1 MIRRIRMNKFL
12 AHGRSDFLAGLAVVL
27 PVAVSIAVV
36 IWLFG
41 AVSHFTDTL
50 LLLVPKEWIRNGEGS
65 FYLYSRFFA
74 LLAAMLLIVFV
85 GRLGRYYFGKKLI
98 QGVDGVLMRVP
109 LLNRMYTA
117 LKQIHEA
124 FTSSKAAS
132 FKQVVLVEFPRPG
145 LYSIGF
151 ITGAQNAEVQVKTQK
166 RMLGVFVPTPPLT
179 SGSIVLVPESDV
191 VKLEM
196 SVADGIKFIMSLGS
210 VSPAYLSREK
220 VLAAEVEGF
229 SKRAGLRSNGEGG
242 RNFVSSASS
251 PRIVVHSGLSQDR
264 TWNNQSEPLPREG

>member
-1 MIRRIRMNKFL
+1 M
-12 AHGRSDFLAGLAVVL
+12 AGLAVVL

-41 AVSHFTDTL
+41 TVSHFTDAL
-50 LLLVPKEWIRNGEGS
+50 LLFVPKEWIRNGEGS
-65 FYLYSRFFA
+65 LLPYSRVFA
-74 LLAAMLLIVFV
+74 LLVAILLIVLV

-109 LLNRMYTA
+109 LLNTMYTA

-151 ITGAQNAEVQVKTQK
+151 TTGVQNAEVQAKTQQ
-166 RMLGVFVPTPPLT
+166 RLLGVFVPTPPLT
-179 SGSIVLVPESDV
+179 SGSIVLVPEGDV

-210 VSPAYLSREK
+210 VSPAYLSKAK
-220 VLAAEVEGF
+220 VLTAEAMGH
-229 SKRAGLRSNGEGG
+229 SKGLGLRSSGEQGW
-242 RNFVSSASS
+242 NFGSPATS
-251 PRIVVHSGLSQDR
+251 PRLAVHSELSPDLYEFIKADR
-264 TWNNQSEPLPREG
+264 ATNPKPVG